1 MDQFSKQV
9 QDGLKAARQARDK
22 RRARLYIEAGGQRI
36 AVVRAWSTGFAVEA
50 GTADPARGYVDLYE
64 GARHLS
70 RCLIVTS
77 REEDGERVYEY
88 KRATAAT
95 DAAPVDFE
103 RAPGGPAGLLPQA

>member
-1 MDQFSKQV
+1 MDHLPKDLREVLS
-9 QDGLKAARQARDK
+9 AARTARETK
-22 RRARLYIEAGGQRI
+22 RSQLHIEAAGQKI
-36 AVVRAWSTGFAVEA
+36 AVIRAWPTGFAVEA
-50 GTADPARGYVDLYE
+50 DTADPARGYVDLYE

-88 KRATAAT
+88 KRATRAT

-103 RAPGGPAGLLPQA
+103 RAPGSPAGLLPQA

>member
-1 MDQFSKQV
+1 MDQLPKELR
-9 QDGLKAARQARDK
+9 DGLSAARTARDTK
-22 RRARLYIEAGGQRI
+22 RSRLYIEAGGQRI
-36 AVVRAWSTGFAVEA
+36 AVVRAWPTGFAVEA
-50 GTADPARGYVDLYE
+50 GTADPARGFVDLYE

-88 KRATAAT
+88 KRATRAT

-103 RAPGGPAGLLPQA
+103 RAPDGPAGLLPRA